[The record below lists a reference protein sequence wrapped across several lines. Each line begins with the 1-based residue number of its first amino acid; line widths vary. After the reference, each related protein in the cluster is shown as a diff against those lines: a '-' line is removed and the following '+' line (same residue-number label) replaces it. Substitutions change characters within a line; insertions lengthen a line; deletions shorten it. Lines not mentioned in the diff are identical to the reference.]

1 MTPEIEQALE
11 DFIKEIELLVEQFGE
26 EEVEEALSLLLPGFQ
41 EFSDD
46 PAGDSQYRQDIENR
60 MMDEG
65 LGRLGSA
72 VADKLSKWG
81 KKILPKRGGKGGKAG
96 RAATATGTGLG
107 GLALGGAAGLG
118 GAFIGKEW
126 DQDVNIASITTD
138 DSLNVDPGPDLIKL
152 LTQNSEAIDNLTQ
165 VLTQTQQELA
175 KKLSDLDKSVDYMAS
190 GEDETTDQ
198 VDIRQ
203 DLGLSKKKSK
213 KPAEKDKE
221 KKAKELEKGRQ
232 ATASPTPD
240 AR

>member
-26 EEVEEALSLLLPGFQ
+26 EEVEEALALLLPGFE
-41 EFSDD
+41 EFSDES
-46 PAGDSQYRQDIENR
+46 AGETQYRQDIENR

-65 LGRLGSA
+65 LGRFGTA

-81 KKILPKRGGKGGKAG
+81 KKILPKRGGKAARTGAG
-96 RAATATGTGLG
+96 TAGG
-107 GLALGGAAGLG
+107 GLAGLAAGGAAGLG
-118 GAFIGKEW
+118 GAIIGKEW
-126 DQDVNIASITTD
+126 DQDVNIAAITTD
-138 DSLNVDPGPDLIKL
+138 DSLSVDPGPDLIKL
-152 LTQNSEAIDNLTQ
+152 LTQNSEAIDKLTQ

-175 KKLSDLDKSVDYMAS
+175 KKLSDLDKSVDYMAT
-190 GEDETTDQ
+190 GEDESVDQ

-203 DLGLSKKKSK
+203 DLGLSKRKSK

-232 ATASPTPD
+232 AAASPTPP
-240 AR
+240 RP

>member
-26 EEVEEALSLLLPGFQ
+26 EEVEEALALLLPGFE
-41 EFSDD
+41 EFSDES
-46 PAGDSQYRQDIENR
+46 AGETQYRQDIENR

-65 LGRLGSA
+65 LGRFGTA

-81 KKILPKRGGKGGKAG
+81 KKILPKRGGKAARTGAG
-96 RAATATGTGLG
+96 TAGG
-107 GLALGGAAGLG
+107 GLAGLAAGGAAGLG
-118 GAFIGKEW
+118 GAIIGKEW
-126 DQDVNIASITTD
+126 DQDVNIAAITTD
-138 DSLNVDPGPDLIKL
+138 DSLSVDPGPDLIKL
-152 LTQNSEAIDNLTQ
+152 LTQNSEAIDKLTQ

-175 KKLSDLDKSVDYMAS
+175 KKLSDLDKSVDYMAT
-190 GEDETTDQ
+190 GEDESVDQ

-203 DLGLSKKKSK
+203 DLGLSKRKSK